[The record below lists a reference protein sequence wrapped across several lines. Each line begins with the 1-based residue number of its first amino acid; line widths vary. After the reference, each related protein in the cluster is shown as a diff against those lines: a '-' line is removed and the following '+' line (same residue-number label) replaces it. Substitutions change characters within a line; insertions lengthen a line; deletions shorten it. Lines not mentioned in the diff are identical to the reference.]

1 MKIYHNPRCST
12 SRKALALLEEKKQK
26 VEVVEYLKEVP
37 KTKDLELLLQQLN
50 LEVKDIIR
58 KNEQMYKEK
67 FKDKNFT
74 DKEWLKI
81 LQEFPKL
88 IQRPIVVKGNK
99 AVIGRPIENILD
111 LIK

>member
-1 MKIYHNPRCST
+1 MKIYHNPRCTT
-12 SRKALALLEEKKQK
+12 SRKALALLEEKKQE
-26 VEVVEYLKEVP
+26 VEVVEYLKEIP

-50 LEVKDIIR
+50 VNVKDIIR
-58 KNEQMYKEK
+58 TNEQVYKEK
-67 FKDKNFT
+67 FKNKKFT

-111 LIK
+111 LIN

>member
-12 SRKALALLEEKKQK
+12 SRKVLALLEEKKQK

-37 KTKDLELLLQQLN
+37 NTKDLELLLQQLN

-58 KNEQMYKEK
+58 KNEQVYKEK

-74 DKEWLKI
+74 DNEWLKI